1 MSLFNVQR
9 DATQEPKPYIGAG
22 WKKLKLS
29 LLRIF
34 DREREM
40 IRLRVAM
47 GMMSEARQSDASE
60 YREMR
65 EGARLLSER
74 VRQLE
79 EERAAWRDA
88 KKADK
93 AAMVKP

>member
-22 WKKLKLS
+22 WKKLKRS

-47 GMMSEARQSDASE
+47 GMMSEARQSDAAE
-60 YREMR
+60 YQEMR
-65 EGARLLSER
+65 EGARRLVEQ
-74 VRQLE
+74 VRKLE
-79 EERAAWRDA
+79 EERAAWREA
-88 KKADK
+88 KEANKGAT
-93 AAMVKP
+93 VKP